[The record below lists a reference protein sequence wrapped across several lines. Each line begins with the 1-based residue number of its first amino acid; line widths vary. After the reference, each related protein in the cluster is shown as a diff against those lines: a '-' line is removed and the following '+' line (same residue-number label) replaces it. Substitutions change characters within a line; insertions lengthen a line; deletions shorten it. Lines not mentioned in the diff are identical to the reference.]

1 MAALRILIL
10 SDGRAGHF
18 NLSEGIAAA
27 LGRLRATQ
35 ITRIDARRGRWS
47 GVVLAGLAGLG
58 LPPRR
63 MLRMIYGIDASA
75 LPQADLVVSAGAET
89 LAANIWAARAL
100 GCSNVFYGSLRWFA
114 PRDFSLVL
122 TSYARN
128 SARPRHALALKPS
141 PLDPSAIRP
150 APAETGA
157 ARHPPRRIAMLIGG
171 DAGTVHFGE
180 DDWARLLAIM
190 PAMTAAHGTRWLV
203 SNSRRTPDAIGDRL
217 GALAHA
223 RPDVIE
229 RFVDVRT
236 AGPGTLRAILGAADA
251 AVCTEDSS
259 SMISECIWCRLPVVG
274 VAPAD
279 GRLPPDEAAYRA
291 WLNGQD
297 WCRSLQIAELEPSAL
312 RAAFM
317 GVTPLAADPRDTLAA
332 LLAERLPG
340 LLDAQ
345 RGRETLTGDK

>member
-1 MAALRILIL
+1 MAGLRILIL

-27 LGRLRATQ
+27 LGRLRPTQ
-35 ITRIDARRGRWS
+35 VARIDAKRGRWP
-47 GVVLAGLAGLG
+47 GAALAALVGLR
-58 LPPRR
+58 LPPRT
-63 MLRMIYGIDASA
+63 MLRAVYGIDAGA
-75 LPQADLVVSAGAET
+75 LPAADLVVSAGAET
-89 LAANIWAARAL
+89 LAANIWVARAL

-114 PRDFSLVL
+114 PSDFSVVL

-128 SARPRHALALKPS
+128 ASRPRHALALKPS
-141 PLDPSAIRP
+141 PLDPSEIRP
-150 APAETGA
+150 ASTGTGA
-157 ARHPPRRIAMLIGG
+157 ARGRPRRIALLIGG
-171 DAGTVHFGE
+171 NAGTVHFGE

-217 GALAHA
+217 GALAKA

-229 RFVDVRT
+229 RFVDVRS
-236 AGPGTLRAILGAADA
+236 AGAGTLRSILGAADA

-279 GRLPPDEAAYRA
+279 SRLPRDEAHYRA
-291 WLNGQD
+291 WLTGQG
-297 WCRSLQIAELEPSAL
+297 WCRSLPIAALEPPAL
-312 RAAFM
+312 VACFAE
-317 GVTPLAADPRDTLAA
+317 VTPLAADPRDALAA

-340 LLDAQ
+340 LLTA
-345 RGRETLTGDK
+345 RLAP